1 MLLEFWVNLTPL
13 CSQVVLEW
21 GNLASLFTFW
31 SKFEAFLHLVASSD
45 YQNALFQNSLFQ
57 NANQEERSAFK
68 SFFWNKTKENLTLSL
83 IFNSET
89 P

>member
-1 MLLEFWVNLTPL
+1 MLLEFWVNLTSL
-13 CSQVVLEW
+13 CTQVMLEWGNLASLYTQVVLEWGNLASLYTQVVLEW

-45 YQNALFQNSLFQ
+45 YQNAPFQNYLDQ
-57 NANQEERSAFK
+57 N
-68 SFFWNKTKENLTLSL
+68 
-83 IFNSET
+83 